1 MARSRCWTFGLAK
14 AFGAV
19 DDEHVPPSDAT
30 VTSPA
35 MTLARVILGTADW
48 RSCRRMPTV
57 APSFG
62 CGRSTPSRP
71 SRSTAPK
78 GRADPWS
85 PDSQSLA
92 FTADGRLKKIAA
104 SGGTVVTLAAASGL
118 GGAWG
123 DDGTIIY
130 NNQGAQELFRVK

>member
-1 MARSRCWTFGLAK
+1 MS
-14 AFGAV
+14 
-19 DDEHVPPSDAT
+19 PDANGRT
-30 VTSPA
+30 VLWVRP
-35 MTLARVILGTADW
+35 LD
-48 RSCRRMPTV
+48 TV
-57 APSFG
+57 AAQPLAGTEGARGPF
-62 CGRSTPSRP
+62 
-71 SRSTAPK
+71 
-78 GRADPWS
+78 WS

-130 NNQGAQELFRVK
+130 NNQGAQELFRVSEDGGSPGQTRRGRPPTA